1 MKRILL
7 ISVLL
12 LLSACGA
19 EQQYSLHSPDGSL
32 AVTLELN
39 EAGRPL
45 YRIER
50 NDGVVLKPSQLGV
63 VLDGVDLSSGLMM
76 ESAGAPTVISDDYTM
91 LHGKRRQ
98 ISYTANEQVFSFR
111 NAGGAELQIAFRVSD
126 DGVAFQYRF
135 PGQSD
140 KIKVV
145 EGELT
150 SFAFPTGSKAWLQP
164 MAEAQTGWAN
174 TNPSYEEHY
183 QIGIDVGETSPS
195 PAGWVFPALFHT
207 PGGWALISEAGMDGN
222 YHASRL
228 QAESS
233 DGEYRIGYPMDAE
246 VFTDGALKAQSTL
259 PFHSPWRFIAIGE
272 LSTLVESTLGT
283 DLAEP
288 AVAEMDWVDPGLV
301 TWSWALLKDASVN
314 YQTQKVFIDYAAEM
328 SWPYTLVDADWDRNI
343 GYEKIAELADYA
355 AQKNVRL
362 LLWYNSS
369 GDWNKTEY
377 SPKGALLERD
387 KRRAEFA
394 RLQKMGIA
402 GVKID
407 FFAGDGQSMVAY
419 YRELLE
425 DAADFQLLVN
435 FHGATLPRGLQ
446 RTFPNMMTS
455 EAVHGF
461 EMITFMQKSADL
473 AAAHMAMLPF
483 TRNAF
488 DPMDFTPT
496 AFSEIPNIERRTSNG
511 FELALPVLFLS
522 GLQHIAETDE
532 GMAAVPEYVRDYMR
546 AVPVSWDESRFVA
559 GYPGKFAV
567 VARRAGDTWYLAGIN
582 GEPEEQQLTMDLSFI
597 GARTGELITDG
608 DNPRSF
614 SRSEVETGGAVSLN
628 MLGLGGFVMKF
639 PAAGLAKN

>member
-7 ISVLL
+7 ISMLL

-19 EQQYSLHSPDGSL
+19 KQQYSLYSPDGSL

-39 EAGRPL
+39 EAGQPQ

-50 NDGVVLKPSQLGV
+50 NGELVLKPSQLGV
-63 VLDGVDLSSGLMM
+63 VLDGVDLSRGLAL
-76 ESAGAPTVISDDYTM
+76 ESVGEPAAVSENYTM
-91 LHGKRRQ
+91 LQGKRRQ
-98 ISYTANEQVFSFR
+98 IAYTAKEQVFNFR

-140 KIKVV
+140 NIKVV

-150 SFAFPTGSKAWLQP
+150 SFAFPAGSKAWLQP
-164 MAEAQTGWAN
+164 VAEAQTGWAN

-183 QIGIDVGETSPS
+183 QMDIDVGEASPS
-195 PAGWVFPALFHT
+195 PAGWIFPALFHT

-228 QAESS
+228 QAESPG
-233 DGEYRIGYPMDAE
+233 GEYRIGYPMDAE
-246 VFTDGALKAQSTL
+246 VFTDGALMAQSTL
-259 PFHSPWRFIAIGE
+259 PFHSPWRFIAVGE

-301 TWSWALLKDASVN
+301 SWSWALLKDPSVN
-314 YQTQKVFIDYAAEM
+314 YETQKKFIDYAAEM
-328 SWPYTLVDADWDRNI
+328 DWRYTLVDADWDRNI
-343 GYEKIAELADYA
+343 GYERIAELADYA

-369 GDWNKTEY
+369 GSWNKTEFT
-377 SPKGALLERD
+377 PKGALLTREQ
-387 KRRAEFA
+387 RRVEFA
-394 RLQKMGIA
+394 RLQDMGIA

-407 FFAGDGQSMVAY
+407 FFAGDGQSMIAY
-419 YRELLE
+419 YRELAQ
-425 DAADFQLLVN
+425 DAADFGLLVN
-435 FHGATLPRGLQ
+435 FHGATLPRGLH

-461 EMITFMQKSADL
+461 EMITFMQKSADV
-473 AAAHMAMLPF
+473 AATHMAMLPF

-546 AVPVSWDESRFVA
+546 GVPVSWDESRLVA

-582 GEPEEQQLTMDLSFI
+582 GEPEERQLTMDLSFI
-597 GARTGELITDG
+597 GARTGELISDG
-608 DNPRSF
+608 ETPRSF
-614 SRSEVETGGAVSLN
+614 NRSEVETGSAVSLS
-628 MLGLGGFVMKF
+628 LRGLGGFVMTF
-639 PAAGLAKN
+639 PREG